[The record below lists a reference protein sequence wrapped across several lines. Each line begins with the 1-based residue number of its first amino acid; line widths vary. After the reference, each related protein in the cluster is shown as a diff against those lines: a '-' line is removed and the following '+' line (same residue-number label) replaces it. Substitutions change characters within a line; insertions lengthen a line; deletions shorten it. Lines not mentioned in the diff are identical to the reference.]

1 MLVEQPTYHGAL
13 SAITTAGARPVPV
26 ALTDDGW
33 EIEAVAAAVHQLS
46 PSLAYL
52 IPDNHNPT
60 GMTMPP
66 QDRKRLAGI
75 IAETRTRT
83 VIDETILDM
92 WLDKPMP
99 APMAAEMTTR
109 RDLVLTVG
117 SMSKSF
123 WGGLRIGWIRAERGH
138 DRHDRGAASV
148 HRHGHRCPRTVRGR
162 KASHATRGAAS

>member
-1 MLVEQPTYHGAL
+1 M
-13 SAITTAGARPVPV
+13 RP
-26 ALTDDGW
+26 LM
-33 EIEAVAAAVHQLS
+33 HQLS

-92 WLDKPMP
+92 WLDQPDARP
-99 APMAAEMTTR
+99 
-109 RDLVLTVG
+109 D
-117 SMSKSF
+117 
-123 WGGLRIGWIRAERGH
+123 
-138 DRHDRGAASV
+138 
-148 HRHGHRCPRTVRGR
+148 GR
-162 KASHATRGAAS
+162 